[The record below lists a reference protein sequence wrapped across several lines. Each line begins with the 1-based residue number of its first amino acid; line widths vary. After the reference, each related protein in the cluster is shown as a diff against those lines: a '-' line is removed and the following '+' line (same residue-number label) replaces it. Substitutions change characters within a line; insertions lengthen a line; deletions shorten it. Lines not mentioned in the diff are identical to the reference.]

1 MAIVVEDL
9 VFQILQNNEHAFK
22 QLYQMYYPRVVYFI
36 TSIVKTRIIAQ
47 DLAQDVFVNIWT
59 NKKQLDPTLNLN
71 NYIFVVSRNVA
82 INHLKKEML
91 LLYSSI
97 KPEQLD
103 ISVDNTIENNLFA
116 KEISLLIE
124 MIVSEMPAQQQSIY
138 RLSREKGM
146 SNEEIANLLNISKK
160 TVENQI
166 SLALK
171 DIKQAISIHLIFA
184 FYLLS

>member
-97 KPEQLD
+97 KPEQLA

-116 KEISLLIE
+116 KEISSLIE
-124 MIVSEMPAQQQSIY
+124 MIVSEMPAQQQRIY

>member
-82 INHLKKEML
+82 INHLKKKML

-103 ISVDNTIENNLFA
+103 ISVDNTIENDLFA

-124 MIVSEMPAQQQSIY
+124 MIVSEMPAQQQRIY